1 METAMEEAKKL
12 SGEAATVLKPWLEEM
27 EARLKTDEVM
37 RRLLAHHL
45 AEEL

>member
-1 METAMEEAKKL
+1 MEEAKKI
-12 SGEAATVLKPWLEEM
+12 SGEAAAVLAPWLEEV